1 MDQLKGLSLQGIMK
15 AIKLKS
21 LKISMDWS
29 SIKIKWVKWTTYLMK
44 VYLGKLCVSSNL
56 IQCKSAIHVIYH
68 IQKSA
73 RDHLLRLIVL
83 LMCYP
88 QNFYLRLS
96 NIIYETPGNLY
107 WLNSKE
113 FWKFL
118 EQQSCVNC
126 ARLKNLEFWLKET
139 HKCGTDEHSC
149 LDSNPPACRMFWFEN
164 T

>member
-21 LKISMDWS
+21 LKISMDWI

-68 IQKSA
+68 IQKPA

-83 LMCYP
+83 LMTTE
-88 QNFYLRLS
+88 LS
-96 NIIYETPGNLY
+96 LNKIRVSTIKTVIIP
-107 WLNSKE
+107 S
-113 FWKFL
+113 FW
-118 EQQSCVNC
+118 
-126 ARLKNLEFWLKET
+126 
-139 HKCGTDEHSC
+139 
-149 LDSNPPACRMFWFEN
+149 
-164 T
+164 

>member
-21 LKISMDWS
+21 LKNSMDWI

-68 IQKSA
+68 IQKPA

-83 LMCYP
+83 LM
-88 QNFYLRLS
+88 NSIFG
-96 NIIYETPGNLY
+96 IIDHMIKTIENGSIIFIYVMVNL
-107 WLNSKE
+107 
-113 FWKFL
+113 
-118 EQQSCVNC
+118 
-126 ARLKNLEFWLKET
+126 
-139 HKCGTDEHSC
+139 
-149 LDSNPPACRMFWFEN
+149 
-164 T
+164 